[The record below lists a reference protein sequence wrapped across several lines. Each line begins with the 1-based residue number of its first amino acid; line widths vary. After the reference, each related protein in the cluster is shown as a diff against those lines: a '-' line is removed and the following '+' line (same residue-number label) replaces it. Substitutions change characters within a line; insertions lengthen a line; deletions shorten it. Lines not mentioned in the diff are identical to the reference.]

1 MKFSILVYPTTIC
14 IIIIKNESMIVFYL
28 RFINF
33 NIIIFFFFFKEF
45 QRMAPAHNDNSL
57 LSDQVSINFW
67 YRRGLNLK
75 SLIQLSEILPVE
87 LTRTHK

>member
-1 MKFSILVYPTTIC
+1 
-14 IIIIKNESMIVFYL
+14 
-28 RFINF
+28 
-33 NIIIFFFFFKEF
+33 
-45 QRMAPAHNDNSL
+45 MAPAHNDNSL

>member
-1 MKFSILVYPTTIC
+1 
-14 IIIIKNESMIVFYL
+14 MIVFYL

-57 LSDQVSINFW
+57 LSDKVSINFW